1 MLCSKY
7 NFKSERTF
15 ETPCISLIAIV
26 LPEANITKSDSY
38 HLIQVLSIKKSKCFD
53 ANYCNKCIFL
63 VPSIKR
69 LSWLR
74 RGRREW
80 SFCARNF
87 LVLVIFSDVISTVL
101 IGDVCSPELMKIF
114 KTLFPKLQNG
124 HVVSACACAAWHVC
138 VTAFSK
144 RTCVLLTDLT
154 VHHVSFLYSILHLAR
169 AKSEALVNICSFSNK
184 TAK

>member
-1 MLCSKY
+1 MKHPVFL
-7 NFKSERTF
+7 
-15 ETPCISLIAIV
+15 LIAIV
-26 LPEANITKSDSY
+26 YQKRTLQNLIHIIWYKFYPSRKAN
-38 HLIQVLSIKKSKCFD
+38 VFD

-63 VPSIKR
+63 LPSIKR

-80 SFCARNF
+80 SFCARIF
-87 LVLVIFSDVISTVL
+87 LVLVIFSVVVSAVL

-124 HVVSACACAAWHVC
+124 HVVSACACTAWHVC
-138 VTAFSK
+138 VTAFSI

-169 AKSEALVNICSFSNK
+169 AKSEALVNVCSFSNK